1 MDERLIFLIAI
12 LLISFLVIHS
22 RLTGYAVVSVE
33 VIPYKDVK
41 QMLNFERVI
50 NYSQTQKI
58 NLEIMNS
65 GNLEL
70 NESTTLSIYKLD
82 QTLKK
87 IAEYQKPP
95 SHLKPREISY
105 FNVYFFPTE
114 EGIYYIKVRTKF
126 DGKTKETWDVF
137 WVVIPVRYE
146 VVQEKAP
153 PAPPMPVARLEVE
166 YEKNITMYQNE
177 TKLIPFILNNTGNV
191 PLKNLKFYVSID
203 SSFEFKINPKLIFK
217 LDENSSQIVLLT
229 LNASKVL
236 PGHYPLEIQI
246 VSDLVRRRIEMDVN
260 VLPSIPPKPLDLEAL
275 KQEILKYEY
284 LVFRFESQ
292 ILELFREGY
301 DVSQVN
307 LTLQKAKVEVE
318 KARENFENEKYDDV
332 IKNLNNARKLLE
344 RLAFDLANLRLWIV
358 ITPSYVNYWLILI
371 VILII
376 LITYYEFRRRTQRPK
391 ALRGIE

>member
-1 MDERLIFLIAI
+1 
-12 LLISFLVIHS
+12 
-22 RLTGYAVVSVE
+22 
-33 VIPYKDVK
+33 
-41 QMLNFERVI
+41 
-50 NYSQTQKI
+50 
-58 NLEIMNS
+58 
-65 GNLEL
+65 
-70 NESTTLSIYKLD
+70 
-82 QTLKK
+82 
-87 IAEYQKPP
+87 
-95 SHLKPREISY
+95 
-105 FNVYFFPTE
+105 
-114 EGIYYIKVRTKF
+114 
-126 DGKTKETWDVF
+126 
-137 WVVIPVRYE
+137 
-146 VVQEKAP
+146 
-153 PAPPMPVARLEVE
+153 MPVARLEIE

-177 TKLIPFILNNTGNV
+177 TKLIAFILNNTGNV

-203 SSFEFKINPKLIFK
+203 SSFEFKINPKFIFK
-217 LDENSSQIVLLT
+217 LEENSSRIVLLT

-246 VSDLVRRRIEMDVN
+246 VSDLLRRRIEMDVN
-260 VLPSIPPKPLDLEAL
+260 VLPSIPPRPLNLEAL
-275 KQEILKYEY
+275 RQEILKYEY

-358 ITPSYVNYWLILI
+358 IAPSYVNYWLILI